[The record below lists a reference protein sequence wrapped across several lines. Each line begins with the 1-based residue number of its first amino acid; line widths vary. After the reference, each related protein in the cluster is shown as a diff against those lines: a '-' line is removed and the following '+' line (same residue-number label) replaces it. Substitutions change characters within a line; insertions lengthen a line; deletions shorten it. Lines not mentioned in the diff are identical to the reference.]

1 MILNYINKA
10 ALPQLKSEVLCG
22 SSPPISFLKLLNL
35 TKPFRKR
42 EVIWHFGDQQG
53 IPTFF
58 EDRGRA
64 STLNS
69 IFAFKI
75 LENL

>member
-1 MILNYINKA
+1 MILNWTNKA
-10 ALPQLKSEVLCG
+10 TLPHLKSEVLCG
-22 SSPPISFLKLLNL
+22 SSPPIGFLKLLNL

-58 EDRGRA
+58 EDRGRED
-64 STLNS
+64 TLDL

>member
-1 MILNYINKA
+1 MILNWTNKA
-10 ALPQLKSEVLCG
+10 ALPHLKSEVLCG
-22 SSPPISFLKLLNL
+22 SSPPIGFLKLSNL

-58 EDRGRA
+58 EDRGRED
-64 STLNS
+64 TLDS

>member
-1 MILNYINKA
+1 MILNWTNKA
-10 ALPQLKSEVLCG
+10 TLPHLKSEVLCG
-22 SSPPISFLKLLNL
+22 SSPPIGFLKLLNL

-58 EDRGRA
+58 EDRGREDTVA
-64 STLNS
+64 S

>member
-1 MILNYINKA
+1 MILNWTNKA
-10 ALPQLKSEVLCG
+10 TLPHLKSEGLCG
-22 SSPPISFLKLLNL
+22 GSPPLGFLKLLNL

-58 EDRGRA
+58 EDRGRED
-64 STLNS
+64 TLDS

>member
-1 MILNYINKA
+1 MILNWTNKA
-10 ALPQLKSEVLCG
+10 TLPHLKSEVLCG
-22 SSPPISFLKLLNL
+22 SSPPIGFLKLLNL

-53 IPTFF
+53 LPTFF
-58 EDRGRA
+58 EDRGRED
-64 STLNS
+64 TLDS

>member
-1 MILNYINKA
+1 MILNNNNEA
-10 ALPQLKSEVLCG
+10 VLPQLKNEVLCG
-22 SSPPISFLKLLNL
+22 SSPPIGFLKLLNL

-58 EDRGRA
+58 EDRGRED
-64 STLNS
+64 TLDS